1 MVFLFVLF
9 LSQGY
14 IDYKL
19 SKILL
24 NSNIVKYHYNLKQ
37 LFSILIFIIDILLTF
52 VMAKLNL

>member
-19 SKILL
+19 SK